1 MASVKKGEINM
12 LMKSISMG
20 VIALATAGLSLAANK
35 TTFEDLQS
43 TTFAVKT
50 HADALNVLYRTTGY
64 DWNAENLQ
72 AIRDETNHIGKDLRK
87 LQEGPLT
94 PTEERALDRA
104 IPLLKTMAADAAGAI
119 QAMDQKGRPVDNN
132 GPLFNDRF
140 HSHMV
145 AVEANAAQAEKIFR
159 SLRPYEAAPQLE
171 SQQNQHDNLNGDQ
184 GAGQPQEVGR

>member
-1 MASVKKGEINM
+1 M

-20 VIALATAGLSLAANK
+20 VIALATAGFSLAANK

-43 TTFAVKT
+43 TTSAVKT

-94 PTEERALDRA
+94 PTEQRALDRA
-104 IPLLKTMAADAAGAI
+104 IPLLATVAADTTGAI
-119 QAMDQKGRPVDNN
+119 RALDQKGRPVDNN
-132 GPLFNDRF
+132 GPLFNDRL
-140 HSHMV
+140 HEHMV

-159 SLRPYEAAPQLE
+159 SLRPYEEAPRLE
-171 SQQNQHDNLNGDQ
+171 SQQNQQKAPETG
-184 GAGQPQEVGR
+184 QEVGQPEVGR